1 MAHINTMPRRST
13 DHLIKL
19 VKRLTPSEK
28 RQFKLYATKKGA
40 KNDLLFLALFDVL
53 DKSKEYD
60 ERKILKKIPQIK
72 KEQLPNLKS
81 HLYKQLL
88 TSLRLQK
95 RHTHPSI
102 VIREQIDYA
111 LVLHSKGLYNAALD
125 TLEKAKKMASES
137 DRSISVLSAI
147 EIEKHIES
155 LYITGSMYPKAKLL
169 KEQTN
174 RAIKQISI
182 NHELSNL
189 SLSLYGLYLQYG
201 YVKDDKD
208 FDFITDY
215 FKKHLPDVDVMT
227 LDFYGKVHLY
237 QSHVWYYNMVHDFIN
252 TYKYAQKWVDLFLK
266 DAPWQKRELTLY
278 IKGLHNVLNSLFM
291 AQRYDKFAPMYEALL
306 KLGDEQLPSMNRDQ
320 ASTFKLF
327 EYMHGIN
334 QFFLAGNFLGGTQY
348 VKQIAEAIESNKWD
362 WDLNRVM
369 MFHYKIASL
378 YFVYGDLDRT
388 IYHLHKITNE
398 VYPNFREDIQ
408 CFARVLNLIAH
419 FDLGNQSLVT
429 YQVKSTYRFLSKM
442 ANLQPALKLILLF
455 VRKIPSI
462 KEEDLKEE
470 FSLLNEDL
478 KEIRRKKFERRPFL
492 YLDIISWLESKI
504 EDVPVGEVVLKKL
517 KRRTKQVMPA

>member
-1 MAHINTMPRRST
+1 MYRRST
-13 DHLIKL
+13 EHL
-19 VKRLTPSEK
+19 VKLIERLTPAEK
-28 RQFKLYATKKGA
+28 RQFRLFATKRGTKG
-40 KNDLLFLALFDVL
+40 NLLFISLFDVL
-53 DKSKEYD
+53 DKSNSYD
-60 ERKILKKIPQIK
+60 EKKILAKIPQIK

-95 RHTHPSI
+95 RHTHPGI

-125 TLEKAKKMASES
+125 TLEKAKKMAR
-137 DRSISVLSAI
+137 DANRSISVLAAL

-155 LYITGSMYPKAKLL
+155 LYITGSMYPKAKML
-169 KEQTN
+169 KDQSN
-174 RAIKQISI
+174 YAISQISI

-189 SLSLYGLYLQYG
+189 SISLYGLYLQYG

-215 FKKHLPDVDVMT
+215 FKTHLPDVDPT
-227 LDFYGKVHLY
+227 SLDFYGKVHLY
-237 QSHVWYYNMVHDFIN
+237 QSHVWYYNMVHDFTN
-252 TYKYAQKWVDLFLK
+252 TYKYAQKWVDLFIS
-266 DAPWQKRELTLY
+266 DPQWQSRELTVY

-291 AQRYDKFAPMYEALL
+291 AQRYDRFAPMYEELL
-306 KLGDEQLPSMNRDQ
+306 KLGDQQISSMNRDQ
-320 ASTFKLF
+320 MSTFKIF

-348 VKQIAEAIESNKWD
+348 VQQITEAIESNKWD

-378 YFVYGDLDRT
+378 YFVYGDLDKT

-398 VYPNFREDIQ
+398 VYPNFRKDIQ

-419 FDLGNQSLVT
+419 FDLGNESLVT
-429 YQVKSTYRFLSKM
+429 YQVKSTFRFLSKM
-442 ANLQPALKLILLF
+442 AYLQPALKLILLF

-462 KEEDLKEE
+462 KEEDLKDE
-470 FSLLNEDL
+470 FSKLNVDL
-478 KEIRRKKFERRPFL
+478 KKIRRKKFERRPFL

-504 EDVPVGEVVLKKL
+504 EGVPVGDVVLRKL
-517 KRRTKQVMPA
+517 QRRNREFA